1 MGFVEERGYD
11 ESNCCFPVS
20 CGHFKQVKM
29 EWGHRRGDEKMGG
42 PGRTGGA
49 DGRDPV
55 DKRHV
60 DWYDI
65 VGRVWGRFRVGREG
79 SGVEQEEI

>member
-1 MGFVEERGYD
+1 
-11 ESNCCFPVS
+11 
-20 CGHFKQVKM
+20 M
-29 EWGHRRGDEKMGG
+29 EWGHQRRGDEEMGG

-65 VGRVWGRFRVGREG
+65 VGRVWRRFRVG
-79 SGVEQEEI
+79 